1 MRIINFAK
9 RNFKEI
15 IRDPLSIIFSVLLPL
30 FLLFIF
36 KQINIPNESY
46 ELFLLFIFKQI
57 NIPNESYELQNF
69 TPGIVVFGF
78 SFISLFTAM
87 LISKDRTTSL
97 LIRLGI
103 SPMKPIEYILGYMLS
118 IIPLILI
125 QNVLFFI
132 LAIVLGLSFSI
143 NIIWA
148 ILISIVIAILFIA
161 IGIIIG
167 SLFSEK
173 ASSGI
178 SSIIVQLVCFTSG
191 MYFPRELLG
200 DVFSKICE
208 FLPFES
214 CVTIIKGI
222 MNNNLEI
229 ISARNIVVFCTYT
242 IAILVISVIVFKKK
256 MISDNK

>member
-1 MRIINFAK
+1 MRILNFAK

-30 FLLFIF
+30 ILLFVF
-36 KQINIPNESY
+36 KQINIPS
-46 ELFLLFIFKQI
+46 
-57 NIPNESYELQNF
+57 ESYELQNF

-118 IIPLILI
+118 IIPIIII
-125 QNVLFFI
+125 QNTLFFI
-132 LAIVLGLSFSI
+132 LAIILGLSFSI

-222 MNNNLEI
+222 MNNN
-229 ISARNIVVFCTYT
+229 
-242 IAILVISVIVFKKK
+242 
-256 MISDNK
+256 

>member
-1 MRIINFAK
+1 MRTLNFAK

-46 ELFLLFIFKQI
+46 ELH
-57 NIPNESYELQNF
+57 NF

-78 SFISLFTAM
+78 SFITLFTAM
-87 LISKDRTTSL
+87 LVSKDRTSSL

-118 IIPLILI
+118 IIPLTLI

-132 LAIVLGLSFSI
+132 LAIALGLSFSI

-148 ILISIVIAILFIA
+148 ILISIVVAILFIA
-161 IGIIIG
+161 IGIILG

-178 SSIIVQLVCFTSG
+178 SSIVVQLVCFTSG

-200 DVFSKICE
+200 DVFSRICE
-208 FLPFES
+208 YLPFES
-214 CVTIIKGI
+214 CVTIIKGV
-222 MNNNLEI
+222 MNANLESITIRNIIVFSIYTILALI
-229 ISARNIVVFCTYT
+229 IS
-242 IAILVISVIVFKKK
+242 ILIFKEK
-256 MISDNK
+256 MISDKK

>member
-1 MRIINFAK
+1 MRTLNFAK

-46 ELFLLFIFKQI
+46 ELH
-57 NIPNESYELQNF
+57 NF

-78 SFISLFTAM
+78 SFITLFTAM
-87 LISKDRTTSL
+87 LVSKDRTSSL

-118 IIPLILI
+118 IIPLTLI

-132 LAIVLGLSFSI
+132 LAIALGLSFSI
-143 NIIWA
+143 
-148 ILISIVIAILFIA
+148 ILFIA
-161 IGIIIG
+161 IGIILG

-178 SSIIVQLVCFTSG
+178 SSIVVQLVCFTSG

-200 DVFSKICE
+200 DVFSRICE
-208 FLPFES
+208 YLPFES
-214 CVTIIKGI
+214 CVTIIKGV
-222 MNNNLEI
+222 MNANLESITIRNIIVFSIYTILALI
-229 ISARNIVVFCTYT
+229 IS
-242 IAILVISVIVFKKK
+242 ILIFKEK

>member
-1 MRIINFAK
+1 MRILNFAK

-15 IRDPLSIIFSVLLPL
+15 IRDPLSIIFSILLPL
-30 FLLFIF
+30 ILLFVF
-36 KQINIPNESY
+36 KQINIPSESY
-46 ELFLLFIFKQI
+46 ELH
-57 NIPNESYELQNF
+57 NF

-78 SFISLFTAM
+78 SFITLFTAM
-87 LISKDRTTSL
+87 LVSKDRTSSL

-118 IIPLILI
+118 IIPLIII

-132 LAIVLGLSFSI
+132 LAIALGLSFSI

-148 ILISIVIAILFIA
+148 MLISIVVAIFFIA
-161 IGIIIG
+161 IGIILG

-178 SSIIVQLVCFTSG
+178 SSIVVQLVCFTSG

-208 FLPFES
+208 CLPFES

-222 MNNNLEI
+222 MNANLESITIRNIIVFSIYTILALI
-229 ISARNIVVFCTYT
+229 IS
-242 IAILVISVIVFKKK
+242 SVVFKKK
-256 MISDNK
+256 MII

>member
-1 MRIINFAK
+1 MRTLNFAK

-36 KQINIPNESY
+36 KQINIPSESY
-46 ELFLLFIFKQI
+46 ELH
-57 NIPNESYELQNF
+57 NF

-78 SFISLFTAM
+78 SFITLFTAM
-87 LISKDRTTSL
+87 LVSKDRTSSL

-148 ILISIVIAILFIA
+148 MLISIVVAILFIA

-178 SSIIVQLVCFTSG
+178 SSIVVQLVCFTSG

-208 FLPFES
+208 YLPFES

-222 MNNNLEI
+222 MNANLESI
-229 ISARNIVVFCTYT
+229 TIRNI
-242 IAILVISVIVFKKK
+242 IVFLVYTTIMFTISIMVFRKK

>member
-1 MRIINFAK
+1 MRTLNFAK

-15 IRDPLSIIFSVLLPL
+15 IRDPLSIIFSVLLPI

-46 ELFLLFIFKQI
+46 ELH
-57 NIPNESYELQNF
+57 NF

-78 SFISLFTAM
+78 SFITLFTAM
-87 LISKDRTTSL
+87 LVSKDRTSSL

-132 LAIVLGLSFSI
+132 LAIALGLSFSI

-148 ILISIVIAILFIA
+148 ILISIVVAILFIA
-161 IGIIIG
+161 IGIILG

-178 SSIIVQLVCFTSG
+178 SSIVVQLVCFTSG
-191 MYFPRELLG
+191 IYFPRELLG
-200 DVFSKICE
+200 DVFSRICE
-208 FLPFES
+208 YLPFES
-214 CVTIIKGI
+214 CVTIIKGV
-222 MNNNLEI
+222 MNANLESITIRNIIVFSIYTILALI
-229 ISARNIVVFCTYT
+229 IS
-242 IAILVISVIVFKKK
+242 ILIFKEK

>member
-1 MRIINFAK
+1 MRTLNFAK

-46 ELFLLFIFKQI
+46 ELH
-57 NIPNESYELQNF
+57 NF

-78 SFISLFTAM
+78 SFITLFTAM
-87 LISKDRTTSL
+87 LVSKDRTSSL

-118 IIPLILI
+118 IIPLTRI

-132 LAIVLGLSFSI
+132 LAIALGLSFSI

-148 ILISIVIAILFIA
+148 ILISIVVAILFIA
-161 IGIIIG
+161 IGIILG

-178 SSIIVQLVCFTSG
+178 SSIVVQLVCFTSG

-200 DVFSKICE
+200 DVFSRICE
-208 FLPFES
+208 YLPFES
-214 CVTIIKGI
+214 CVTIIKGV
-222 MNNNLEI
+222 MNANLESITIRNIIVFSIYTILALI
-229 ISARNIVVFCTYT
+229 IS
-242 IAILVISVIVFKKK
+242 ILIFKEK

>member
-1 MRIINFAK
+1 MRILNFAK

-30 FLLFIF
+30 ILLFVF
-36 KQINIPNESY
+36 KQINIPS
-46 ELFLLFIFKQI
+46 
-57 NIPNESYELQNF
+57 ESYELQNF

-97 LIRLGI
+97 LVRLGI

-118 IIPLILI
+118 IIPIIII
-125 QNVLFFI
+125 QNTLFFI
-132 LAIVLGLSFSI
+132 LAIILGLSFSI

-256 MISDNK
+256 MISDNT

>member
-1 MRIINFAK
+1 MRTLNFAK

-46 ELFLLFIFKQI
+46 ELH
-57 NIPNESYELQNF
+57 NF

-78 SFISLFTAM
+78 SFITLFTAM
-87 LISKDRTTSL
+87 LVSKDRTSSL

-103 SPMKPIEYILGYMLS
+103 SPMKPIGYILGYMLS
-118 IIPLILI
+118 IIPLTLI

-132 LAIVLGLSFSI
+132 LAIALGLSFSI

-148 ILISIVIAILFIA
+148 ILISIVVAILFIA
-161 IGIIIG
+161 IGIILG

-178 SSIIVQLVCFTSG
+178 SSIVVQLVCFTSG

-200 DVFSKICE
+200 DVFSRICE
-208 FLPFES
+208 YLPFES
-214 CVTIIKGI
+214 CVTIIKGV
-222 MNNNLEI
+222 MNANLESITIRNIIVFSIYTILALI
-229 ISARNIVVFCTYT
+229 IS
-242 IAILVISVIVFKKK
+242 ILIFKEK

>member
-1 MRIINFAK
+1 MRTLNFAK

-36 KQINIPNESY
+36 KQINIPS
-46 ELFLLFIFKQI
+46 
-57 NIPNESYELQNF
+57 ESYELQNF
-69 TPGIVVFGF
+69 TPGIIVFGF
-78 SFISLFTAM
+78 SFITLFTAM
-87 LISKDRTTSL
+87 LVSKDRTSSL

-148 ILISIVIAILFIA
+148 MLISIVVAILFIA

-178 SSIIVQLVCFTSG
+178 SSIVVQLVCFTSG
-191 MYFPRELLG
+191 MYFQRELLG
-200 DVFSKICE
+200 DAFSKICE
-208 FLPFES
+208 YLPFES

-222 MNNNLEI
+222 MNANLESI
-229 ISARNIVVFCTYT
+229 TIRNIIVFLVYT
-242 IAILVISVIVFKKK
+242 IIMFTISIIVFRKK

>member
-1 MRIINFAK
+1 MRTLNFAK

-46 ELFLLFIFKQI
+46 ELH
-57 NIPNESYELQNF
+57 NF

-78 SFISLFTAM
+78 SFITLFTAM
-87 LISKDRTTSL
+87 LVSKDRTSSL

-132 LAIVLGLSFSI
+132 LAIALGLSFSI

-148 ILISIVIAILFIA
+148 ILISIVVAILFIA
-161 IGIIIG
+161 IGIILG

-178 SSIIVQLVCFTSG
+178 SSIVVQLVCFTSG

-200 DVFSKICE
+200 DVFSRICE
-208 FLPFES
+208 YLPLES
-214 CVTIIKGI
+214 CVTIIKGV
-222 MNNNLEI
+222 MNANLESITIRNIIVFSIYTILALI
-229 ISARNIVVFCTYT
+229 IS
-242 IAILVISVIVFKKK
+242 ILIFKEK

>member
-1 MRIINFAK
+1 MRTLNFAR

-46 ELFLLFIFKQI
+46 ELH
-57 NIPNESYELQNF
+57 NF
-69 TPGIVVFGF
+69 TPGIIVFGF
-78 SFISLFTAM
+78 SFITLFTAM
-87 LISKDRTTSL
+87 LVSKDRTSSL

-118 IIPLILI
+118 IIPLIII

-132 LAIVLGLSFSI
+132 LAIILGLSFSI

-148 ILISIVIAILFIA
+148 ILISIVVAVLFIA
-161 IGIIIG
+161 IGIILG

-178 SSIIVQLVCFTSG
+178 SSIVIQLVCFTSG

-208 FLPFES
+208 YLPFES
-214 CVTIIKGI
+214 CVTIIKCI
-222 MNNNLEI
+222 MNANLENI
-229 ISARNIVVFCTYT
+229 TIRNIIVFLVYT
-242 IAILVISVIVFKKK
+242 IITFTISIIVFRKK

>member
-1 MRIINFAK
+1 MRILNFAK

-30 FLLFIF
+30 ILLFVF
-36 KQINIPNESY
+36 KQINIPS
-46 ELFLLFIFKQI
+46 
-57 NIPNESYELQNF
+57 ESYELQNF

-103 SPMKPIEYILGYMLS
+103 SPMKPIEYILGYTLS
-118 IIPLILI
+118 IIPIIII
-125 QNVLFFI
+125 QNTLFFI
-132 LAIVLGLSFSI
+132 LAIILGLSFSI

-256 MISDNK
+256 MISLKP

>member
-1 MRIINFAK
+1 MRILNFAK

-30 FLLFIF
+30 ILLFVF
-36 KQINIPNESY
+36 KQINIPS
-46 ELFLLFIFKQI
+46 
-57 NIPNESYELQNF
+57 ESYELQNF

-97 LIRLGI
+97 LVRLGI

-118 IIPLILI
+118 IIPIIII
-125 QNVLFFI
+125 QNTLFFI
-132 LAIVLGLSFSI
+132 LAIILGLSFSI